1 MNDIR
6 FSRCL
11 FVSVASNAYNVYFSG
26 FYSGQ
31 LVRVGEKNGHN
42 LPIWQ
47 VNALATAEY
56 AGCDPA
62 QRQPHSESDWLSPEL
77 SCRELNSPGTH
88 GTAPKC
94 QRADR

>member
-1 MNDIR
+1 MNDIQ

-31 LVRVGEKNGHN
+31 LVRVGKKTDRN

-47 VNALATAEY
+47 VDAFTGL
-56 AGCDPA
+56 
-62 QRQPHSESDWLSPEL
+62 
-77 SCRELNSPGTH
+77 
-88 GTAPKC
+88 
-94 QRADR
+94 DRHL